1 MRPNISIS
9 IEVDL
14 QNGAPRRIRY
24 DRRTYRVRR
33 VLDFWVVQSRW
44 WGREEHRLYY
54 RLETD
59 RGIIEVYRATEL
71 DRAVCSIRDPRP
83 SPLPSTTEGDT
94 HTRELRRTDSAYRPD
109 AKRLRP
115 THGTVNKARRRWV
128 LSNIID

>member
-1 MRPNISIS
+1 MRPNIPID
-9 IEVDL
+9 VDL
-14 QNGAPRRIRY
+14 QNGAPRRIRH

-44 WGREEHRLYY
+44 WGLEEHRLYY

-71 DRAVCSIRDPRP
+71 DRAVCSTLDPRP
-83 SPLPSTTEGDT
+83 SSLPPTTEGDT

-109 AKRLRP
+109 ARQLKTSRSSI
-115 THGTVNKARRRWV
+115 KEARRRWV
-128 LSNIID
+128 LSNILD